1 MSNKKIKA
9 PDGRI
14 PDRLPDGRPAI
25 AWERRWTEGNLP
37 LWLIATGGGIAVIL
51 VIGLFFAGSYSGVG
65 AGG

>member
-1 MSNKKIKA
+1 MSNKKLKQ

-25 AWERRWTEGNLP
+25 AWERRWTEGSLP

-51 VIGLFFAGSYSGVG
+51 VIGLFLSLIHI
-65 AGG
+65 

>member
-1 MSNKKIKA
+1 MAEFQIDFLMEGQLSLGKE
-9 PDGRI
+9 DGLRVI
-14 PDRLPDGRPAI
+14 
-25 AWERRWTEGNLP
+25 LP

>member
-1 MSNKKIKA
+1 MKA

-25 AWERRWTEGNLP
+25 AWERRRTEGSLP
-37 LWLIATGGGIAVIL
+37 LWLIATGGGIAAIL
-51 VIGLFFAGSYSGVG
+51 VVGLFFAGSYNGVG

>member
-1 MSNKKIKA
+1 MSNKKLKQ

-51 VIGLFFAGSYSGVG
+51 VIGIFFAGSYSGVG
-65 AGG
+65 GGG